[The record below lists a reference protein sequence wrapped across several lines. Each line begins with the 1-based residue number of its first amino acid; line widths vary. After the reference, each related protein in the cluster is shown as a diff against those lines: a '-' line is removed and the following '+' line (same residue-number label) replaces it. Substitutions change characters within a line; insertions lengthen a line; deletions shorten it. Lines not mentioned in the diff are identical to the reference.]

1 VKRSRLWASLLG
13 IVIVS
18 ASLLTLNLA
27 LGNTPVLGLDLRG
40 GVSVILASTESVGDE
55 DLIVIRDLIRDE
67 LEQRG
72 IAEPDVRVEGSNVI
86 VDLPGVKDQQDALDA
101 VDIAGIVTL
110 HPVLQCGFTTDTSTT
125 VGDAGG
131 STPSVTPGDT
141 TPTTA
146 VDSSTPGT
154 IADSTPP
161 TTSGEP
167 TPTDTATA
175 ATPSGFRRSVP
186 PTDAPTTTG
195 AAPTTAVPGSDP
207 TPSTTAVPGS
217 DPTSSTTAVPGS
229 EPPTTAPVLT
239 TDPNDPAAPGGQQVF
254 PVRGDT
260 GEVCV
265 VGPSGG
271 EGDEVFARGSAEPSL
286 DQFGAWGVSV
296 GLRGDGEAIWNLL
309 ASQCFAASA
318 SCPPQPG
325 TERGQL
331 AIVLDGVIQSA
342 PEVRQPS
349 FSGSVA
355 ITGTFTE
362 GEARSLARV
371 LNRGAFPVNVEAQSV
386 QTVSPTLGGD
396 SLEAAVISGIVGAAV
411 IVLFMIAYYRKLA
424 VVIIAGLVVWGMA
437 VYVAASLVSQWTNY
451 AFTLAGATGVI
462 VAVGVTVDSY
472 VVFFER
478 LKDEVR
484 AGRSLRNAAPRSF
497 KLTWRTIVSADV
509 VAFLGSAI
517 LFWLSVGS
525 VKGFALYL
533 GLTTICDM
541 LVCYFFTRPAVFLL
555 ARTNWFDKGPTL
567 GLGATA

>member
-13 IVIVS
+13 IVIAS
-18 ASLLTLNLA
+18 AALLVANLA

-40 GVSVILASTESVGDE
+40 GVSVILASTEGAGDD

-110 HPVLQCGFTTDTSTT
+110 RPVLQCAMTTDPSDTGPSDST
-125 VGDAGG
+125 GSDG
-131 STPSVTPGDT
+131 STVAPDASVAPGDT
-141 TPTTA
+141 TPTSA
-146 VDSSTPGT
+146 GSSV
-154 IADSTPP
+154 P
-161 TTSGEP
+161 TTATTVAAP
-167 TPTDTATA
+167 ATTDSAPD
-175 ATPSGFRRSVP
+175 ATPSGFRRAAVP
-186 PTDAPTTTG
+186 TDPPATDAPTTT
-195 AAPTTAVPGSDP
+195 ALPTT
-207 TPSTTAVPGS
+207 
-217 DPTSSTTAVPGS
+217 TSAVPGS
-229 EPPTTAPVLT
+229 EPVSTAVIGDSTPATPPIV
-239 TDPNDPAAPGGQQVF
+239 DPNDPAAPGAQEVL

-260 GEVCV
+260 GEVCI

-271 EGDEVFARGSAEPSL
+271 SGEVFARGSAEPSL
-286 DQFGAWGVSV
+286 DQVGAWGVTV
-296 GLRGDGEAIWNLL
+296 GLRGDGEATWNLL
-309 ASQCFAASA
+309 ASQCYAGSS
-318 SCPPQPG
+318 SCPTPPG
-325 TERGQL
+325 ALHGRL
-331 AIVLDGVIQSA
+331 AIVLDDIIQSA
-342 PEVRQPS
+342 PEVNAPS
-349 FSGSVA
+349 FSGSVQ
-355 ITGTFTE
+355 ITGNFSE

-386 QTVSPTLGGD
+386 QTVSPTLGND
-396 SLEAAVISGIVGAAV
+396 SLEAAVVAGIVGALA
-411 IVLFMIAYYRKLA
+411 IVTFMVAYYRKLA
-424 VVIIAGLVVWGMA
+424 IVIVAGLIVWAMT
-437 VYVAASLVSQWTNY
+437 VYVAAALVSQWTNY
-451 AFTLAGATGVI
+451 AFTLAGATGII

-484 AGRSLRNAAPRSF
+484 SGRSLRNAAPRSF
-497 KLTWRTIVSADV
+497 KATWRTIVSADV
-509 VAFLGSAI
+509 VAFLGSLI

-555 ARTNWFDKGPTL
+555 ARSGRFDKGPML

>member
-1 VKRSRLWASLLG
+1 LLG
-13 IVIVS
+13 IVI
-18 ASLLTLNLA
+18 AAAALLVANLA

-40 GVSVILASTESVGDE
+40 GVSVILASTEGAGDD

-110 HPVLQCGFTTDTSTT
+110 RPVLQCAITSDPTDTGPANST
-125 VGDAGG
+125 GSDG
-131 STPSVTPGDT
+131 STVVPSASVAPGDT
-141 TPTTA
+141 SPTSADSSVTTTATTVAAPTTTESA
-146 VDSSTPGT
+146 
-154 IADSTPP
+154 
-161 TTSGEP
+161 
-167 TPTDTATA
+167 TD
-175 ATPSGFRRSVP
+175 ATPSGFRRAAP
-186 PTDAPTTTG
+186 TTDPTPTDPQATDAPTT
-195 AAPTTAVPGSDP
+195 APTTTTAIPGSDP
-207 TPSTTAVPGS
+207 ASTAVT
-217 DPTSSTTAVPGS
+217 DDST
-229 EPPTTAPVLT
+229 PTTPAIV
-239 TDPNDPAAPGGQQVF
+239 DPNDPAAPGAQEVL

-260 GEVCV
+260 GEVCI

-271 EGDEVFARGSAEPSL
+271 SGEVFARGSAEPSL
-286 DQFGAWGVSV
+286 DQVGAWGVTV
-296 GLRGDGEAIWNLL
+296 GLRGDGEATWNLL
-309 ASQCFAASA
+309 ASQCYAGSS
-318 SCPPQPG
+318 SCPTPPG
-325 TERGQL
+325 AQHGRL
-331 AIVLDGVIQSA
+331 AIVLDDIIQSA
-342 PEVRQPS
+342 PEVNAPS
-349 FSGSVA
+349 FSGSVQ
-355 ITGTFTE
+355 ITGSFSE

-396 SLEAAVISGIVGAAV
+396 SLEAAVIAGIVGAVV
-411 IVLFMIAYYRKLA
+411 IVLFMVAYYKKLA
-424 VVIIAGLVVWGMA
+424 LVIVAGLVVWGMT
-437 VYVAASLVSQWTNY
+437 VYVAAALVSQWTNY

-484 AGRSLRNAAPRSF
+484 AGRSLRNAAPRAF

-541 LVCYFFTRPAVFLL
+541 LVCYFFTRPAVFLVS
-555 ARTNWFDKGPTL
+555 RSGWFDDGPTL
-567 GLGATA
+567 GLGATT

>member
-13 IVIVS
+13 IVI
-18 ASLLTLNLA
+18 AAAALLVANLA

-40 GVSVILASTESVGDE
+40 GVSVILASTEGAGDD

-101 VDIAGIVTL
+101 VDIAGIVSL
-110 HPVLQCGFTTDTSTT
+110 RPVLQCAVTSDTADTGASNSI
-125 VGDAGG
+125 GDDG
-131 STPSVTPGDT
+131 STVVPGASVAPGDT
-141 TPTTA
+141 TPARAGDSSVPTTA
-146 VDSSTPGT
+146 TSVPAST
-154 IADSTPP
+154 
-161 TTSGEP
+161 TTEA
-167 TPTDTATA
+167 ATA
-175 ATPSGFRRSVP
+175 ATPSGFRRAVP
-186 PTDAPTTTG
+186 PTDAATTTTVPTTT
-195 AAPTTAVPGSDP
+195 S
-207 TPSTTAVPGS
+207 
-217 DPTSSTTAVPGS
+217 TAVPGS
-229 EPPTTAPVLT
+229 EPTSTTVAGDAPTTTVAIV
-239 TDPNDPAAPGGQQVF
+239 DPNDPAAPGDQEIL

-260 GEVCV
+260 GEVCI

-271 EGDEVFARGSAEPSL
+271 SGEVFQRGSAEPSL
-286 DQFGAWGVSV
+286 DQVGAWGVTV
-296 GLRGDGEAIWNLL
+296 NLRSDGEAAWNLL
-309 ASQCFAASA
+309 ASQCNQGAS
-318 SCPPQPG
+318 SCPS
-325 TERGQL
+325 RQL
-331 AIVLDGVIQSA
+331 AIVLDDIIQSA
-342 PEVRQPS
+342 PVVNEPF
-349 FSGSVA
+349 FSGSVS
-355 ITGTFTE
+355 ITGSFSE
-362 GEARSLARV
+362 SEARSLARV

-396 SLEAAVISGIVGAAV
+396 SLEAAVIAGIVGAIV

-424 VVIIAGLVVWGMA
+424 VVIVAGLVVWGMT
-437 VYVAASLVSQWTNY
+437 VYVAAALVSQWTNY

-484 AGRSLRNAAPRSF
+484 AGRSLRNAAPRAF

-541 LVCYFFTRPAVFLL
+541 LVCYFFTRPAVFLVS
-555 ARTNWFDKGPTL
+555 RSGWFDEGPTL

>member
-1 VKRSRLWASLLG
+1 VKRSSLWVSLLG

-18 ASLLTLNLA
+18 ASLLALNLA

-40 GVSVILASTESVGDE
+40 GVSVILASTEDAGDD
-55 DLIVIRDLIRDE
+55 DLIVVRDLIRDE

-101 VDIAGIVTL
+101 VDIAGIVSL
-110 HPVLQCGFTTDTSTT
+110 RPVLQCAVATDTPTST
-125 VGDAGG
+125 GD
-131 STPSVTPGDT
+131 STPTGDSSVP
-141 TPTTA
+141 TA
-146 VDSSTPGT
+146 VDSSTPTTDTGSST
-154 IADSTPP
+154 PTTDTGSSTPP
-161 TTSGEP
+161 TGTV
-167 TPTDTATA
+167 A
-175 ATPSGFRRSVP
+175 APSGFRRSVP
-186 PTDAPTTTG
+186 PTDAPATSVGTT
-195 AAPTTAVPGSDP
+195 TTAVPGSAP
-207 TPSTTAVPGS
+207 AATTTAVPGAEPAS
-217 DPTSSTTAVPGS
+217 TTTAVPI
-229 EPPTTAPVLT
+229 
-239 TDPNDPAAPGGQQVF
+239 TDPNDPAAPGEQEVL
-254 PVRGDT
+254 PMRGDT
-260 GEVCV
+260 GEVCI

-271 EGDEVFARGSAEPSL
+271 SGEVFARGSAEPSL
-286 DQFGAWGVSV
+286 DQVGAWGVSV
-296 GLRGDGEAIWNLL
+296 SLRGDGEAAWNLL
-309 ASQCFAASA
+309 ASQCFSNST
-318 SCPPQPG
+318 SCPQQPG
-325 TERGQL
+325 AEHGQL

-342 PEVRQPS
+342 PSVNQPS

-355 ITGTFTE
+355 ITGSFTE
-362 GEARSLARV
+362 DEARSLARV

-386 QTVSPTLGGD
+386 QTVSPTLGND
-396 SLEAAVISGIVGAAV
+396 SLDAAVIAGIVGAV
-411 IVLFMIAYYRKLA
+411 LIVLFMVAYYRKLA
-424 VVIIAGLVVWGMA
+424 IVIVAGLIVWGMA
-437 VYVAASLVSQWTNY
+437 VYVAAALVSQWTNY
-451 AFTLAGATGVI
+451 AFTLAGATGII

-484 AGRSLRNAAPRSF
+484 AGRSLRNAAARSF

-555 ARTNWFDKGPTL
+555 ARSGWFDKGPTL
-567 GLGATA
+567 GLGATTT

>member
-1 VKRSRLWASLLG
+1 MKRSRLWASLLG
-13 IVIVS
+13 IVFVS
-18 ASLLTLNLA
+18 ASLLALNLA

-40 GVSVILASTESVGDE
+40 GVSVILASTEGAGDE

-110 HPVLQCGFTTDTSTT
+110 RPVFQCAVTNDTSTT
-125 VGDAGG
+125 VGDG
-131 STPSVTPGDT
+131 STPPADTTPGTGVDSSTPTTVTPATATTVAPTATSLPTPTGTATASTPAGFRRAAPPTDAPST
-141 TPTTA
+141 TSATTVPATPTTA
-146 VDSSTPGT
+146 VPVADVAT
-154 IADSTPP
+154 ITAPPDATP
-161 TTSGEP
+161 TT
-167 TPTDTATA
+167 
-175 ATPSGFRRSVP
+175 VP
-186 PTDAPTTTG
+186 IA
-195 AAPTTAVPGSDP
+195 
-207 TPSTTAVPGS
+207 
-217 DPTSSTTAVPGS
+217 
-229 EPPTTAPVLT
+229 
-239 TDPNDPAAPGGQQVF
+239 DPNDPAAPGQQEVL
-254 PVRGDT
+254 PVRGDA
-260 GEVCV
+260 GQVCI

-271 EGDEVFARGSAEPSL
+271 TGEVFARGSAEPSL
-286 DQFGAWGVSV
+286 DEVGAWGVTV
-296 GLRGDGEAIWNLL
+296 DLRKDGEATWNLL
-309 ASQCFAASA
+309 ASQCNQGSS
-318 SCPPQPG
+318 SCPS
-325 TERGQL
+325 RQL
-331 AIVLDGVIQSA
+331 AIVLDDIIQSA
-342 PEVRQPS
+342 PVVNEPV
-349 FSGSVA
+349 FSGSVQ
-355 ITGTFTE
+355 ITGSFTE

-396 SLEAAVISGIVGAAV
+396 SLEAAVISGIVGAMV
-411 IVLFMIAYYRKLA
+411 IVLFMICYYRKLA
-424 VVIIAGLVVWGMA
+424 VVIIAGLIVWGMA
-437 VYVAASLVSQWTNY
+437 VFVASALVSQWTNY

-484 AGRSLRNAAPRSF
+484 AGRALRNAAPRAF

-541 LVCYFFTRPAVFLL
+541 LVCYFFTRPAVFLIS
-555 ARTNWFDKGPTL
+555 RSGWFDEGPAL
-567 GLGATA
+567 GLGVPA

>member
-1 VKRSRLWASLLG
+1 LLG
-13 IVIVS
+13 IVFIS
-18 ASLLTLNLA
+18 ASLLVVNLA

-40 GVSVILASTESVGDE
+40 GVSVILASTEGAGDE

-101 VDIAGIVTL
+101 VDIAGIVSL
-110 HPVLQCGFTTDTSTT
+110 RPVYQCAVTGDTSTT
-125 VGDAGG
+125 VAAGA
-131 STPSVTPGDT
+131 SSVP
-141 TPTTA
+141 
-146 VDSSTPGT
+146 
-154 IADSTPP
+154 PP
-161 TTSGEP
+161 TTVAASR
-167 TPTDTATA
+167 TQSTTADTVTA
-175 ATPSGFRRSVP
+175 VTPSGFRHAVA
-186 PTDAPTTTG
+186 PTSTLPGAVAPTTTVPG
-195 AAPTTAVPGSDP
+195 AEPTANTLAGGVTTTTAVPVVDP
-207 TPSTTAVPGS
+207 T
-217 DPTSSTTAVPGS
+217 
-229 EPPTTAPVLT
+229 
-239 TDPNDPAAPGGQQVF
+239 DPAAPGAQEVL

-271 EGDEVFARGSAEPSL
+271 TGEVFERGSAEPSL
-286 DQFGAWGVSV
+286 DQVGAWGVTV
-296 GLRGDGEAIWNLL
+296 NLRGDGATAWNLL
-309 ASQCFAASA
+309 ASQCYQGTS
-318 SCPPQPG
+318 SCPS
-325 TERGQL
+325 RQL
-331 AIVLDGVIQSA
+331 AIVLDDIIQSA
-342 PEVRQPS
+342 PVVNEPV
-349 FSGSVA
+349 FSDAVS
-355 ITGTFTE
+355 ITGSFTE

-396 SLEAAVISGIVGAAV
+396 SLEAAVIAGIVGAMV

-424 VVIIAGLVVWGMA
+424 VIIVAGLIVWGMA
-437 VYVAASLVSQWTNY
+437 VYVAAALVSQWTNY
-451 AFTLAGATGVI
+451 AFTLAGATGII
-462 VAVGVTVDSY
+462 VAIGVTVDSY

-484 AGRSLRNAAPRSF
+484 AGRSLRNAAPRAF
-497 KLTWRTIVSADV
+497 TLTWRTIVSADV

-541 LVCYFFTRPAVFLL
+541 LVCYFFTRPAVFLV
-555 ARTNWFDKGPTL
+555 ARSGWFDEGPAL
-567 GLGATA
+567 GLGVATA

>member
-13 IVIVS
+13 IVIAS

-40 GVSVILASTESVGDE
+40 GVSVILASTEGAGDE
-55 DLIVIRDLIRDE
+55 DLIVVRDLIRDE

-101 VDIAGIVTL
+101 VDIAGIVSL
-110 HPVLQCGFTTDTSTT
+110 RPVFQCAVTSDTSTT
-125 VGDAGG
+125 IGEGG
-131 STPSVTPGDT
+131 STVVPTPSVPPGDT
-141 TPTTA
+141 TPNSG
-146 VDSSTPGT
+146 VDSSTPAT
-154 IADSTPP
+154 TVPP
-161 TTSGEP
+161 TTVVEST
-167 TPTDTATA
+167 TPTETATA

-186 PTDAPTTTG
+186 PADAATTTTTG
-195 AAPTTAVPGSDP
+195 AATTTAAPGSEPAVTTTTTTAGAGVTTTTAVPII
-207 TPSTTAVPGS
+207 
-217 DPTSSTTAVPGS
+217 
-229 EPPTTAPVLT
+229 
-239 TDPNDPAAPGGQQVF
+239 DPNDPAAAGQQEVL
-254 PVRGDT
+254 PMRGNT
-260 GEVCV
+260 GEVCI

-271 EGDEVFARGSAEPSL
+271 SGEVFQRGSAEPSL
-286 DQFGAWGVSV
+286 DNVGAWGVTV
-296 GLRGDGEAIWNLL
+296 NLRSDGEAAWNVL
-309 ASQCFAASA
+309 ASQCNQGAS
-318 SCPPQPG
+318 SCPS
-325 TERGQL
+325 RQL
-331 AIVLDGVIQSA
+331 AIVLDDIIQSA
-342 PEVRQPS
+342 PVVNEPF
-349 FSGSVA
+349 FSGSVS
-355 ITGTFTE
+355 ITGSFGE

-386 QTVSPTLGGD
+386 QTVSPTLGND
-396 SLEAAVISGIVGAAV
+396 SLEAAVVAGIVGAVV
-411 IVLFMIAYYRKLA
+411 IVLFMVAYYRKLA
-424 VVIIAGLVVWGMA
+424 VVIVAGLTVWGMA
-437 VYVAASLVSQWTNY
+437 VYVAAALVSQWTNY
-451 AFTLAGATGVI
+451 AFTLAGATGII

-555 ARTNWFDKGPTL
+555 ARSGWFDKGPTL

>member
-1 VKRSRLWASLLG
+1 MKRSRLWASLLG
-13 IVIVS
+13 IVFIS
-18 ASLLTLNLA
+18 ATLLVVNLA

-40 GVSVILASTESVGDE
+40 GVSVILASTEGAGDE

-101 VDIAGIVTL
+101 VDIAGIVSL
-110 HPVLQCGFTTDTSTT
+110 RPVLQCAVTGDTSTT
-125 VGDAGG
+125 VARAAQAPTRRRPRPSIRRPHDRADDRADDHRHRDRGDAVG
-131 STPSVTPGDT
+131 V
-141 TPTTA
+141 
-146 VDSSTPGT
+146 
-154 IADSTPP
+154 PP
-161 TTSGEP
+161 RR
-167 TPTDTATA
+167 PTDGCTDDRHDCRPGLRRRLRPTSTRGRRAT
-175 ATPSGFRRSVP
+175 T
-186 PTDAPTTTG
+186 
-195 AAPTTAVPGSDP
+195 TTAVP
-207 TPSTTAVPGS
+207 V
-217 DPTSSTTAVPGS
+217 V
-229 EPPTTAPVLT
+229 
-239 TDPNDPAAPGGQQVF
+239 DPNDPAAPGTQEVL

-260 GEVCV
+260 GEVCI

-271 EGDEVFARGSAEPSL
+271 TGEVFERGSAEPSL
-286 DQFGAWGVSV
+286 DQVGAWGVTV
-296 GLRGDGEAIWNLL
+296 NLRSDGEAAWNLL
-309 ASQCFAASA
+309 ASQCNQGTS
-318 SCPPQPG
+318 SCPS
-325 TERGQL
+325 RQL
-331 AIVLDGVIQSA
+331 AIVLDDIIQSA
-342 PEVRQPS
+342 PVVNEPF
-349 FSGSVA
+349 FSGSVQ
-355 ITGTFTE
+355 ITGDFSE

-396 SLEAAVISGIVGAAV
+396 SLEAAVISGIVGVIV

-424 VVIIAGLVVWGMA
+424 VIIVAGLIVWGMA
-437 VYVAASLVSQWTNY
+437 VYVAAALVSQWTNY
-451 AFTLAGATGVI
+451 AFTLAGATGII

-484 AGRSLRNAAPRSF
+484 AGRSLRNAAPRAFS
-497 KLTWRTIVSADV
+497 LTWRTIVSADV

-541 LVCYFFTRPAVFLL
+541 LVCYFFTRPAVFLV
-555 ARTNWFDKGPTL
+555 ARSGWFDDGPAL
-567 GLGATA
+567 GLGVAATA